1 MKPTLRIDV
10 PSEAWLFEQQV
21 YAGLKEK
28 NRHGISYHGKITGT
42 FDAPVLLPVRE
53 LVKLRGQNG
62 EQALRRHARI
72 TDEYEDRIRRDGG
85 FKFID
90 PPYIEVDYEGVPTIS
105 EGNHRVAGAFAA
117 GLTEIP
123 CAVRFFDGGE
133 RGAPAWLVTAD
144 ELKAAAHR
152 AWHRDS
158 KVFNADGTPREVFHG
173 TVGDFDKFEPSEDG
187 AFGPGIYF
195 TDTFK
200 GAMAWAPTG
209 KVITAHIRLVNPYSY
224 QAKSTGFPKDFP
236 LQNDL
241 ISKGHD
247 GIVVTYPNGG
257 NEFVAFKASQVRIVK
272 RDGFDNEPADV
283 EAEAEALT
291 P

>member
-10 PSEAWLFEQQV
+10 PSEAWLLEQQV

-53 LVKLRGQNG
+53 LVKLRGQNS
-62 EQALRRHARI
+62 EQNSRHQRI
-72 TDEYEDRIRRDGG
+72 VDEYEDRIRHDGG
-85 FKFID
+85 FKFVD
-90 PPYIEVDYEGVPTIS
+90 PPYIEVDYQGTPTIS
-105 EGNHRVAGAFAA
+105 GGNHRIAAADAA
-117 GLTEIP
+117 GLENIP
-123 CAVRFFDGGE
+123 CTVRFFDGGE

-152 AWHRDS
+152 AWHRAS
-158 KVFNADGTPREVFHG
+158 KIFNADGSPREVFHG
-173 TVGDFDKFEPSEDG
+173 TVADFTNFEPSEDG

-200 GAMAWAPTG
+200 GALAWAPTG
-209 KVITAHIRLVNPYSY
+209 KVITAHIRLVNPFEY
-224 QAKSTGFPKDFP
+224 QAKDTGFPSNFP
-236 LQNDL
+236 AQKDL
-241 ISKGHD
+241 IAKGHD
-247 GIVVTYPNGG
+247 GVLVTYPNGG
-257 NEFVAFKASQVRIVK
+257 NEFIAFKASQVRIVK
-272 RDGFDNEPADV
+272 RDGFENAPAEV
-283 EAEAEALT
+283 EAEAEAIA